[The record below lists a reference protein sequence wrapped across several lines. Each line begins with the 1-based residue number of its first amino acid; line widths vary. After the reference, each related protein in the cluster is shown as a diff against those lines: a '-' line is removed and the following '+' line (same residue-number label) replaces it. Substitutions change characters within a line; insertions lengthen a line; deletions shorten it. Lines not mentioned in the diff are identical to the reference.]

1 LTYSLASKSALSAA
15 GVSSAV
21 VSAAFVSAAAV
32 VEAVEFPEHPANDNA
47 MVAASAILN
56 NFFITP
62 ILLLTLL

>member
-1 LTYSLASKSALSAA
+1 MDSPPAAAVVSAA
-15 GVSSAV
+15 AAV

>member
-1 LTYSLASKSALSAA
+1 MDSPPAAAVVSAA
-15 GVSSAV
+15 AAV

-32 VEAVEFPEHPANDNA
+32 VEAVEFPEHPANAYA